1 MLQNINEEM
10 LNKSEIGK
18 RIFGLRTEKKLSQA
32 KLAEQVSMTGNSISN
47 IENGKQMCKLDKVQR
62 FARALDTSVNFL
74 LYGSSSDNQK
84 EMNQM
89 NEEALLLN
97 EMLAEWNKLSLL
109 DKKRL
114 LAGMKAAN
122 SIVA

>member
-1 MLQNINEEM
+1 MNYDVEKTE
-10 LNKSEIGK
+10 EIGE
-18 RIFGLRTEKKLSQA
+18 RIFQLRTEKKLSQA
-32 KLAEQVSMTGNSISN
+32 KLAELVSMSGNSISN

-62 FARALDTSVNFL
+62 FAHALDTSVNFL
-74 LYGSSSDNQK
+74 LYGSSSDNGK
-84 EMNQM
+84 VLDETSD
-89 NEEALLLN
+89 EVLLQD
-97 EMLAEWNKLSLL
+97 EMLAEWNKMSLL